1 MTEQT
6 YRTEQIGISYSNILF
21 PVFRIFNPTHP
32 PPSSLYIKLGIIHT
46 IEPSEWVGDVY
57 MKV

>member
-6 YRTEQIGISYSNILF
+6 HRTEQFGISYSNILF
-21 PVFRIFNPTHP
+21 PMFRIFNP
-32 PPSSLYIKLGIIHT
+32 SLYIKLGIIHT